1 MLQDIGGDM
10 SWVIIRPG
18 GLNNEPATG
27 RGILTESKKVCGAIS
42 RSDLADLVVKA
53 LVSGATDKKILAAS
67 DSEQVFGSPEYE
79 VFEL

>member
-1 MLQDIGGDM
+1 M

-67 DSEQVFGSPEYE
+67 DSERVFGSPEYE